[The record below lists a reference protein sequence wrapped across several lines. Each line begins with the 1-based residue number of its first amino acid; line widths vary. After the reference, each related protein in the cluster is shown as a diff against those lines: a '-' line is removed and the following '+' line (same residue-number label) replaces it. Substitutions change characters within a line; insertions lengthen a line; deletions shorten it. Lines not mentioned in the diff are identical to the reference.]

1 MRTQQPQPS
10 AYSPELTAALDQLW
24 PRYQAAL
31 ARLIQVPSPSGSES
45 DAQHYLAALARD
57 AGLGVELWEVDPAE
71 LSADPDYAAA
81 DGCESPR
88 PNLTAVLP
96 GNGGGRSIAIS
107 GHVDA
112 VPTQP
117 RHLWIHDPFGGEVE
131 DGRMYGRGAYDMK
144 GGLIAGLL
152 AVNAVRDCYGAL
164 PGDIVFESVLEEE
177 CTGNGTL
184 AARLHGPDVDAAV
197 IVESTSEDVQIAN
210 PGVLWF
216 EVTLTGKSAYIG
228 LAGASVNAIEV
239 ATELI
244 GALRAIPDELNA
256 SFRHPAYEPYEHPL
270 TLNVGTIHG
279 GDWPSST
286 PMECSVGFRLSFPL
300 DWSVQ
305 HAQHYVT
312 DYIAGFASRHHW
324 LAEHPPAIRWHGFKR
339 AGTPSPRTARSCH
352 LSSPPWPA

>member
-1 MRTQQPQPS
+1 MRTQQPQPG
-10 AYSPELTAALDQLW
+10 AYSPELTVALDRLW

-31 ARLIQVPSPSGSES
+31 AGLIQIPSPSGSES
-45 DAQHYLAALARD
+45 DAQHYLAAVARD

-117 RHLWIHDPFGGEVE
+117 RHLWTHDPFGGEVE
-131 DGRMYGRGAYDMK
+131 EGRMYGRGAYDMK

-152 AVNAVRDCYGAL
+152 AINAVRDCYGAL
-164 PGDIVFESVLEEE
+164 PGDVVFESVLEEE

-197 IVESTSEDVQIAN
+197 IVESTGEDVQIAN

-216 EVTLTGKSAYIG
+216 
-228 LAGASVNAIEV
+228 
-239 ATELI
+239 
-244 GALRAIPDELNA
+244 
-256 SFRHPAYEPYEHPL
+256 
-270 TLNVGTIHG
+270 
-279 GDWPSST
+279 
-286 PMECSVGFRLSFPL
+286 
-300 DWSVQ
+300 
-305 HAQHYVT
+305 
-312 DYIAGFASRHHW
+312 
-324 LAEHPPAIRWHGFKR
+324 
-339 AGTPSPRTARSCH
+339 
-352 LSSPPWPA
+352 